1 VTASRWDRLE
11 DLLDRANQLAASERA
26 AFIETE
32 TAGEPELRA
41 ELAALLDAS
50 PDAEQYLERLREE
63 LLGPDVQDILR
74 EGPSAADA
82 PDPWIGRSV
91 SHYEILDRIGG
102 GGMGVI
108 YRARDVA
115 LGRPVAIKFIAPE
128 IRRDP
133 QARDRFMQEA
143 RAASALDH
151 PNICTIHEI
160 AETEDGRL
168 YIVMTAYDGET
179 LRERLG
185 RGPLSE
191 DEAVDIGVQV
201 ARALA
206 AAHEH
211 GIVHRDVKPDNVILT
226 RDGVAK
232 LLDFGLARTGD
243 GWMGAPGAVEGTVAY
258 MSPEQVEGRPADARS
273 DVWALGVML
282 FEMLAGVRPFAA
294 ADPRV
299 AIDLI
304 LSGGPELAL
313 PRADI
318 TQGIVEIFHRA
329 VAKSPEHR
337 FADGGEILVALQEQ
351 RAAAASARRVG
362 GRRRRRILA
371 AALVALLV
379 AGGFVGLRVLGD
391 AGPVRVAGV
400 AGVLSHVLW
409 VDDNP
414 GNNEEVV
421 RQLDARG
428 VEVTTALSSAE
439 SMRVYDPAV
448 HQLVV
453 SDIGRYEGPGDAYV
467 ARAGLDL
474 LTRLKGR
481 DDDVKLVFCTGTRA
495 ANRYRREALASGAV
509 GVFDDCGKIF
519 R

>member
-185 RGPLSE
+185 RGPL
-191 DEAVDIGVQV
+191 
-201 ARALA
+201 
-206 AAHEH
+206 
-211 GIVHRDVKPDNVILT
+211 
-226 RDGVAK
+226 
-232 LLDFGLARTGD
+232 
-243 GWMGAPGAVEGTVAY
+243 
-258 MSPEQVEGRPADARS
+258 
-273 DVWALGVML
+273 
-282 FEMLAGVRPFAA
+282 
-294 ADPRV
+294 
-299 AIDLI
+299 
-304 LSGGPELAL
+304 
-313 PRADI
+313 
-318 TQGIVEIFHRA
+318 
-329 VAKSPEHR
+329 
-337 FADGGEILVALQEQ
+337 
-351 RAAAASARRVG
+351 
-362 GRRRRRILA
+362 
-371 AALVALLV
+371 
-379 AGGFVGLRVLGD
+379 
-391 AGPVRVAGV
+391 
-400 AGVLSHVLW
+400 
-409 VDDNP
+409 
-414 GNNEEVV
+414 
-421 RQLDARG
+421 
-428 VEVTTALSSAE
+428 
-439 SMRVYDPAV
+439 
-448 HQLVV
+448 
-453 SDIGRYEGPGDAYV
+453 
-467 ARAGLDL
+467 
-474 LTRLKGR
+474 
-481 DDDVKLVFCTGTRA
+481 
-495 ANRYRREALASGAV
+495 
-509 GVFDDCGKIF
+509 
-519 R
+519 